1 MDAENLVR
9 GHYHRADLETVVL
22 AALARVGVDA
32 TALTVDDLTGLD
44 QLHAGFV
51 AATERLFGALD
62 IGEGTELLDVGSGI
76 GGPARLA
83 AARRGCRVAGI
94 DLSPA
99 FVDLARALTARV
111 GLSDSVSFEVGS
123 ATSMSFADASFD
135 RAMMIHVGMN
145 IERKDLVVAEVH
157 RVLRPAGRFAV
168 YDQMRVG
175 DGALTYPLPWAEDE
189 RSSFVERRETYR
201 QFLTDAGF
209 VVERDDELQDSAAG
223 PPPPGTLTPA
233 DLFGPAFVERLVNG
247 LGAIGAGIL
256 SPVLMVAR
264 VA

>member
-9 GHYHRADLETVVL
+9 DHYHRSDLEAVVL
-22 AALARVGVDA
+22 DALARVGVDA
-32 TALTVDDLTGLD
+32 TTLTVDDLSGLD
-44 QLHAGFV
+44 QLHAGSV

-62 IGEGTELLDVGSGI
+62 VHADSELLDVGSGV

-83 AARRGCRVAGI
+83 AARHGCHVTGI

-99 FVDLARALTARV
+99 FVELARALTARV

-123 ATSMSFADASFD
+123 ATSMPFADASFD
-135 RAMMIHVGMN
+135 RAMLLHVGMN
-145 IERKDLVVAEVH
+145 IERKDLVIAEVR
-157 RVLRPAGRFAV
+157 RVLRPDGRFAV

-175 DGALTYPLPWAEDE
+175 DGDLTYPLPWADDE

-209 VVERDDELQDSAAG
+209 VVERDDELLDPAAG
-223 PPPPGTLTPA
+223 PPPGPLTPA
-233 DLFGPAFVERLVNG
+233 DLFGPGFVERVLNN
-247 LGAIGAGIL
+247 LAAAAAGIL